1 MFACTML
8 GAFALPSIEP
18 KAKSVSYSGIFPRTP
33 P

>member
-1 MFACTML
+1 MFAWMML

-18 KAKSVSYSGIFPRTP
+18 NAKRVSYSGIFPRTP